1 MFADRNGSFC
11 ARTPLRGNQNLK
23 TVARRWPAMA
33 AAQTALMRNDARARC
48 SPPLAVGRKTYG
60 SEALA
65 LMGRERNAPETM
77 TVSGRRVLIFGAGN
91 CYDPYLPAAD
101 ADEGVERVVIGDLL
115 RGSPRLVS
123 S

>member
-1 MFADRNGSFC
+1 
-11 ARTPLRGNQNLK
+11 
-23 TVARRWPAMA
+23 MA

-65 LMGRERNAPETM
+65 LMGRERNALETM

-101 ADEGVERVVIGDLL
+101 ADEGVGRESSAIYCAARRVKFLADLCYA
-115 RGSPRLVS
+115 RCWN
-123 S
+123 